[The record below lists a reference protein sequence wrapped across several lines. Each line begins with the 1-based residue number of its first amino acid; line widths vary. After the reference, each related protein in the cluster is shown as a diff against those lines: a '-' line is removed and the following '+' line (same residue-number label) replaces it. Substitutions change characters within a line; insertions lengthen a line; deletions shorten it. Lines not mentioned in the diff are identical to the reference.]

1 MSQFDNL
8 ISGDIMFPRNPN
20 EGTDDE
26 KDFRNNCMG
35 KMLRVEAHFYL
46 EHTFK
51 GSTLSGEGLGTF
63 SQDFL
68 EKWAALD
75 SHSAKYNPSQ
85 KPIEWEEGV

>member
-8 ISGDIMFPRNPN
+8 IAGNIRFTRNPY

-26 KDFRNNCMG
+26 RDFRNNCMG
-35 KMLRVEAHFYL
+35 KVLRVEAHFYL

-63 SQDFL
+63 SQRFL
-68 EKWAALD
+68 EKWAILAPI
-75 SHSAKYNPSQ
+75 SAKYNTAR
-85 KPIEWEEGV
+85 KPVEWEEGV